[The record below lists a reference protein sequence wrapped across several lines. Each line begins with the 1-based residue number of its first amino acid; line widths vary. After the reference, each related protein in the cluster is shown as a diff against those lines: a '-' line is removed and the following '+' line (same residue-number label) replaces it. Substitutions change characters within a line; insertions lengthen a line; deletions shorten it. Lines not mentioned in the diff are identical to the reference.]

1 MTKGYIGIDIGKKGA
16 IVYQHFNGEI
26 EAYPVP
32 MIKEEVDYAFM
43 YDIIHH
49 MCSKH
54 INDYN
59 CNPHI
64 IFEKL
69 GVIFGSSKAT
79 AFSMGYQSG
88 AIEMIAISLGVPYT
102 KVSAKEWQK
111 EMFKGVDEITKP
123 GKTSRD
129 TKAMALIAA
138 KRLFPKE
145 SFRFNSKEGKP
156 HDGYV
161 DALLMAEY
169 AKRKSF

>member
-1 MTKGYIGIDIGKKGA
+1 MNKGYIGIDIGKKGA
-16 IVYQHFNGEI
+16 IVYQKPDMVI
-26 EAYPVP
+26 ESYPIP
-32 MIKEEVDYAFM
+32 MIKDEVDYSFM
-43 YDIIHH
+43 YDIIQNI
-49 MCSKH
+49 CNSH
-54 INDYN
+54 ITAYK
-59 CNPHI
+59 CNPHLV
-64 IFEKL
+64 FEKL
-69 GVIFGSSKAT
+69 GVIFGTSKAT

-88 AIEMIAISLGVPYT
+88 AVEMMAISMGIPYT
-102 KVSAKEWQK
+102 KVPAKEWQK

-123 GKTSRD
+123 GKTARD

-145 SFRFNSKEGKP
+145 TFRFNSKEGKP